1 MRIVRIATDLPA
13 SDPLASF
20 AYAELEGDRAWLLGK
35 APWLGGARTGAH
47 VAFDEARLGVPC
59 EPTKVVG
66 IGRNYRAHAKELGN
80 EVPTEPLFFLKPP
93 SGLLAHGGTIVRPS
107 SSQRV
112 EHEAELA
119 VVIGRRARRVPI
131 ESAHEFVFG
140 YTICNDVT
148 ARDIQRR
155 EVQFTRAKGFDSFC
169 PLGPVIVTDLDPRD
183 VGVRAKVNGELR
195 QNGRTRD
202 MIFDVATLISFVSA
216 VMTLEPG
223 DVISTGTPE
232 GVGPLVAG
240 DVVEIEVDGIG
251 TLRSHVADE
260 AR

>member
-1 MRIVRIATDLPA
+1 
-13 SDPLASF
+13 
-20 AYAELEGDRAWLLGK
+20 
-35 APWLGGARTGAH
+35 
-47 VAFDEARLGVPC
+47 
-59 EPTKVVG
+59 
-66 IGRNYRAHAKELGN
+66 
-80 EVPTEPLFFLKPP
+80 VPTEPLFFLKPP